1 MGQRTGTTSLRA
13 VLLGAVMT
21 LGACA
26 DPAVNTT
33 EPGQP
38 DTGPAAPTV
47 QTYDRTLNTRDD
59 VKIVRATGDIRAA
72 LQEYR
77 DLLGGG
83 PNPNPN
89 TAGEKTDG
97 RREINWDGVPAGFT
111 NNDAL
116 PGNFFNATSPRGVL
130 FTTNGSGFHVS
141 NQGFIEVN
149 TAYAGEFN
157 FFSPFKLF
165 VATGSTI
172 TNINFVVAGSTMPAV
187 VTGFGSVFEDVGRA
201 HSTTIEYF
209 DAAGNS
215 LLKVAAPRRSD
226 DNGQSFAGAVFASAI
241 VARVRITAGDTPLG
255 ADALDNVKGA
265 GQKRD
270 LVTMDDFIYGEPHKI
285 AP

>member
-1 MGQRTGTTSLRA
+1 MGHRTGTTSLRA

-26 DPAVNTT
+26 DPNVNTT

-38 DTGPAAPTV
+38 GAGPVATPV
-47 QTYDRTLNTRDD
+47 QAYDRTLNTRDD
-59 VKIVRATGDIRAA
+59 VKIVRATGDITAA
-72 LQEYR
+72 LKEYR

-130 FTTNGSGFHVS
+130 FTTTGSGFHVS

-172 TNINFVVAGSTMPAV
+172 TDINFVVAGSTMPAV

>member
-172 TNINFVVAGSTMPAV
+172 TDINFVVAGSTMPAV

-226 DNGQSFAGAVFASAI
+226 DNGQSFAGAFFASAI

>member
-172 TNINFVVAGSTMPAV
+172 TDINFVVAGSTMPAV

-270 LVTMDDFIYGEPHKI
+270 IVTMDDFIYGEPHKI

>member
-1 MGQRTGTTSLRA
+1 
-13 VLLGAVMT
+13 MT

-26 DPAVNTT
+26 DPSVNTT
-33 EPGQP
+33 EPSQP
-38 DTGPAAPTV
+38 GAGPVAAPV
-47 QTYDRTLNTRDD
+47 QAYDRTLNTRDD
-59 VKIVRATGDIRAA
+59 VKIVRATGDITAA
-72 LQEYR
+72 LKEYR

-89 TAGEKTDG
+89 TVGEKTDG

-172 TNINFVVAGSTMPAV
+172 TDINFVVAGSTVPAV

>member
-26 DPAVNTT
+26 DPNVNTT

-38 DTGPAAPTV
+38 GAGPVATPV
-47 QTYDRTLNTRDD
+47 QAYDRTLNTRDD
-59 VKIVRATGDIRAA
+59 VKIVRATGDITAA
-72 LQEYR
+72 VKEYR

-157 FFSPFKLF
+157 FFSPVKLF

-172 TNINFVVAGSTMPAV
+172 TDINFVVAGSTMPAV

-285 AP
+285 VP

>member
-47 QTYDRTLNTRDD
+47 QAYDRTLNTRDD

-172 TNINFVVAGSTMPAV
+172 TDINFVVAGSTMPAV

>member
-172 TNINFVVAGSTMPAV
+172 TDINFVVAGSTMPAV

>member
-1 MGQRTGTTSLRA
+1 MGQRTGTSLRA

-26 DPAVNTT
+26 DPSVSTT
-33 EPGQP
+33 EPSQP
-38 DTGPAAPTV
+38 DALPVAAPV
-47 QTYDRTLNTRDD
+47 QAYDRTLNTRDD
-59 VKIVRATGDIRAA
+59 VKIVRATGDITAA
-72 LQEYR
+72 LKEYR

-130 FTTNGSGFHVS
+130 FTTNGTGFHVS

-172 TNINFVVAGSTMPAV
+172 TDINFVVAGSTMPAV

-285 AP
+285 TP